1 MRPLYRTAARAAR
14 PAPRHRVGGTLL
26 ALLLTLALAGCDL
39 PGGIGGDAP
48 EPEAP
53 AESVVPD
60 DGPAPGDS
68 TDEDDLSE
76 GEPEPTEPDEETP
89 GGDSAPAPVP
99 APVGDDPVGFASI
112 EGGTTG
118 GAGGDTVTVSS
129 ADEFL
134 DAISADGPA
143 VVQVNGTIELSGM
156 NRVASDKTIEG
167 GTISGGGL
175 TLRSVNNVI
184 IRNMTFTGADDDS
197 INVEEGSTNIWID
210 HNDFSDGF
218 DGLVDIKRGSDFI
231 TVSWNHFHD
240 HDKTALLGHSDDNA
254 SQDVGHLRV
263 TYHHNWFEGT
273 NQRQPR
279 ARFGDPVHVFNN
291 YYDNVGSYGVASTNE
306 AGVVVEGNYFEGVSN
321 PTVIQTG
328 SSPEGNIVERGN
340 VYDGSGEPETRGTA
354 EEPGDYYAYSIDDP
368 ESIPAIVSAGAGPQ

>member
-1 MRPLYRTAARAAR
+1 MGSLFRGAAAAAR
-14 PAPRHRVGGTLL
+14 PSRHHRAGVMLL
-26 ALLLTLALAGCDL
+26 ALLLTVVLAACDL

-48 EPEAP
+48 EPDLP
-53 AESVVPD
+53 AEPE
-60 DGPAPGDS
+60 APGDEVPG
-68 TDEDDLSE
+68 DEGDVSE
-76 GEPEPTEPDEETP
+76 ESDPVSEESEPEAEEPGEETP
-89 GGDSAPAPVP
+89 EPAPAPAP
-99 APVGDDPVGFASI
+99 ADDGPVGFASV

-118 GAGGDTVTVSS
+118 GAGGETVSVS
-129 ADEFL
+129 TADEF
-134 DAISADGPA
+134 AAAVGADGPA
-143 VVQVNGTIELSGM
+143 VVQVNGTIETSGM
-156 NRVASDKTIEG
+156 TSIASDKTIEG

-175 TLRSVNNVI
+175 TMRGVSNII

-197 INVEEGSTNIWID
+197 INIEEGSTNIWID
-210 HNDFSDGF
+210 HNDFSNGF

-254 SQDVGHLRV
+254 SQDEGHLRV

-306 AGVVVEGNYFEGVSN
+306 AGVLVEGNYFEGVSS

-328 SSPEGNIVERGN
+328 SSPEGNIVERDN

-354 EEPGDYYAYSIDDP
+354 EEPSNHYSYTLDDP
-368 ESIPAIVSAGAGPQ
+368 ASIPAIVSAGAGPQ

>member
-1 MRPLYRTAARAAR
+1 MRSLFRTAARAAR
-14 PAPRHRVGGTLL
+14 PSRRRGVGVTLL
-26 ALLLTLALAGCDL
+26 ALLLTLVLAGCDL

-48 EPEAP
+48 EPDVP
-53 AESVVPD
+53 AEPVVPD
-60 DGPAPGDS
+60 DVPAPAD
-68 TDEDDLSE
+68 TDEDDVSDE
-76 GEPEPTEPDEETP
+76 SEPEVTEPDEETP
-89 GGDSAPAPVP
+89 GGDSAPEPAP
-99 APVGDDPVGFASI
+99 APVGEGPVGFASV

-118 GAGGDTVTVSS
+118 GAGGDTVAVSS

-134 DAISADGPA
+134 AAISADGPA

-156 NRVASDKTIEG
+156 NSVASDKTIEG

-175 TLRSVNNVI
+175 TLRSVSNVI

-197 INVEEGSTNIWID
+197 INIEEGSTNIWID
-210 HNDFSDGF
+210 HNDFSNGF

-254 SQDVGHLRV
+254 SQDEGHLRV

-306 AGVVVEGNYFEGVSN
+306 AGVLVEGNYFEGVSS

-328 SSPEGNIVERGN
+328 SSPEGNIVERDN

-354 EEPGDYYAYSIDDP
+354 EEPSNYYSYTLDDP
-368 ESIPAIVSAGAGPQ
+368 ASIPGIVSAGAGPQ